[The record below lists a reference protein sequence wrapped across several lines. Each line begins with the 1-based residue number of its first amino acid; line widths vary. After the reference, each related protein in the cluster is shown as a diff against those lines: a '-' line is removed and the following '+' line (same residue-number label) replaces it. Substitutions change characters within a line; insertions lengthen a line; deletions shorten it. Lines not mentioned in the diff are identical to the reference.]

1 MMRTIDAT
9 LLESKINEFVA
20 DDVNDIKHQQ
30 HREGAKYAVKR
41 IRKIIQDVH
50 TLDVQPIV
58 YASIKQSDDMFM
70 IHGEMVRSLAKK
82 CTNCGRTLCNE
93 AIQHGCKYCYHCGA
107 KMDKEIEK

>member
-1 MMRTIDAT
+1 MMRTIDAA

-50 TLDVQPIV
+50 TLDVQPVVHAYWIELPK
-58 YASIKQSDDMFM
+58 ALNPN
-70 IHGEMVRSLAKK
+70 ENPCK
-82 CTNCGRTLCNE
+82 CSNCGRILSFYN
-93 AIQHGCKYCYHCGA
+93 HYPKSKYCDECGA
-107 KMDKEIEK
+107 KMDKEKSNEKTDN